1 MTKIHL
7 LFYVR
12 MTNDD
17 RNYPVTLQVREINAK
32 VSKAAQEVDVRLAA
46 AQSGADKSKFR
57 RQEAKN
63 EYESWEIGWAEEN
76 EHEPSVQDV

>member
-1 MTKIHL
+1 
-7 LFYVR
+7 

-46 AQSGADKSKFR
+46 AQSAGEKSKSR